1 MLESGGGLVCM
12 VTVCFGKSQE
22 IGSEGRCPL
31 ALTTDVR
38 FDLNSP
44 VVLMPMTA
52 LAARSIHDIVCF
64 KPHGTNLLARGTNLK
79 LKTVDCRFRIW
90 IILGASRVWSYVP

>member
-1 MLESGGGLVCM
+1 MALFVW
-12 VTVCFGKSQE
+12 CFGKSQE
-22 IGSEGRCPL
+22 IGSEGVQLEGAPL

-38 FDLNSP
+38 FDLTSP

-52 LAARSIHDIVCF
+52 LAARHDIVCF

-79 LKTVDCRFRIW
+79 PLTAALEF
-90 IILGASRVWSYVP
+90 GSF

>member
-1 MLESGGGLVCM
+1 MALFVW
-12 VTVCFGKSQE
+12 CFGKSQE
-22 IGSEGRCPL
+22 IGSEGVQLEGAPL

-38 FDLNSP
+38 FDLSSP
-44 VVLMPMTA
+44 VVLMPMTVW
-52 LAARSIHDIVCF
+52 AARSVHDIVCF

-79 LKTVDCRFRIW
+79 LKTVDCRFRLW